1 MTSPEP
7 ALAGKLEEPPDRQ
20 QRQHETQW
28 QQRRDEEQTRPS
40 ASPSLEDSDSD
51 PGKYLLFHRSD
62 DDDDNDDGARA
73 AGSGGAGAGAGSE
86 PAAPEN
92 HHVIP
97 KSPDQRRPPRASVS
111 LRGTSRRNVVPP
123 VFLPYR
129 VGGPPIASTTRA
141 PLTRMAE
148 PERDL
153 DGETDFAD
161 LDLSAAVG
169 VSTSYSYDNP
179 GADGAA
185 VEAGTDADAA
195 SRHGH
200 NNVITPASAR
210 TRTRADSASPP
221 IPPKYMYPPS
231 SPIEAAAKDLEGG
244 PDATP
249 SPVHPARSSPSSSSS
264 ASSPGGSDSWREWIP
279 PQNRNL
285 QKPGCGRNVSDAA
298 SRDVVLE
305 PRHRD
310 IDAGGAAAGGAADG
324 GTADGAAAC
333 GTARG
338 MEAARIQPQF
348 VRTKPSKDK
357 HPPRSQRVVPP
368 SLVVDSSRSN
378 DSADGPKAINHNAA
392 TRSATATAGDRGPGR
407 IQVVGGGTQTN
418 PPPWASPYYVS
429 HSRSAESNASEEWDP
444 PRNPAN
450 PPLPPASSR
459 YSHPSTSTTPLPFA
473 TPDREAPVPI
483 PPSGYPPV
491 DPSRYDTRYPER
503 GGAVPNYPP
512 PPPPSRALSRYDYP
526 PLETTNPSSSHP
538 PPYGSG
544 NVTGPPPPPPGYA
557 PASAHPPPSYPPER
571 YPPDRAPPIPST
583 PTTPSSY
590 PHHPPP
596 PPPHGNP
603 YYAYPPPYAHP
614 PAIYGGTPHRPSS
627 SHVTPPNEPN
637 NRTGDVD
644 EQDNVTRIHP
654 LLKDYNP
661 HFDGIALRPQFR
673 IIGRNKGKK
682 SKDSFTEG
690 GGDET
695 KESAANDDAGN
706 GATATRKRRRRRK
719 PTEKA
724 AAAAAMAAAAAA
736 AAAAAKERKERLARL
751 RAAKESADVVDEDRS
766 ADPDPDKDDGQS
778 TRTERDRTQR
788 SERDHD
794 QDKPEEDDDDHREEE
809 EEEEELKNLD
819 PGSDEDIP
827 ASKRAAMASAAA
839 LRAAASGSP
848 LRPPKAASEVEFDIA
863 DPPLEP
869 IHPPS
874 EEAVLESAMEM
885 TENDVL
891 CGRGGGTNSQMGNR
905 RFRALVRDF
914 QPTYLMARRREK
926 PLMARSIV
934 LIVRKR
940 GGRFLRRDEEK
951 GQLFEVGD
959 EKAEAKTSQ
968 ALREGLDVRAT
979 KTAANTLLGTD
990 GSKRRK
996 RLPVPNEDG
1005 TEPKIDMPLANMEP
1019 IQVDTAGARRVSKQ
1033 EEEATPGIGQP
1044 VLHPAPQAD
1053 CRAPPMPPHRYPSE
1067 PYYGRP
1073 DYGPPP
1079 PHPGGYGHH
1088 PSYSYYLPPPPPPR
1102 LGSDPYYPSYD
1113 YGPPT
1118 PIRSHHV
1125 PYPPP
1130 PSYSY
1135 PPHPSSSTPGMHPS
1149 YSYTSPAMSYDS
1161 QFSPPRNEGRKRQN
1175 PNPLTP
1181 VHSRVNHL

>member
-1 MTSPEP
+1 MTFAENATVNATTENNDTSNTDNNVNNNSVMMETPPSSPPRSKSHNDNHASNNTTSNTTSSTTAHTPPIPSSSNINTNIYREKHGHTRTSTPSTPLSASSPMTPSEEGGGGGSDPSSGPDRDRLVTPSRSDGGTVSAGNHPPRGIYPHYPVATATSSEGVRRGCGAPGTMTTMADLTPVISNSNVLYVDHPP
-7 ALAGKLEEPPDRQ
+7 AEDDGGGTRLCRPDVGGGGDGRLAGFVVV
-20 QRQHETQW
+20 
-28 QQRRDEEQTRPS
+28 
-40 ASPSLEDSDSD
+40 SPAMMRNVST
-51 PGKYLLFHRSD
+51 GD
-62 DDDDNDDGARA
+62 DDDDDGLNYSPEKN
-73 AGSGGAGAGAGSE
+73 AGDGNVTGNHESRPALLRRRSAGLQQRRLPPPRSTLPPAKRSGADAGMLQRMPSAGHASGAGPNATT
-86 PAAPEN
+86 P
-92 HHVIP
+92 IM
-97 KSPDQRRPPRASVS
+97 
-111 LRGTSRRNVVPP
+111 VPQWM
-123 VFLPYR
+123 
-129 VGGPPIASTTRA
+129 T
-141 PLTRMAE
+141 
-148 PERDL
+148 
-153 DGETDFAD
+153 ETED
-161 LDLSAAVG
+161 
-169 VSTSYSYDNP
+169 
-179 GADGAA
+179 
-185 VEAGTDADAA
+185 
-195 SRHGH
+195 
-200 NNVITPASAR
+200 
-210 TRTRADSASPP
+210 
-221 IPPKYMYPPS
+221 
-231 SPIEAAAKDLEGG
+231 
-244 PDATP
+244 
-249 SPVHPARSSPSSSSS
+249 
-264 ASSPGGSDSWREWIP
+264 
-279 PQNRNL
+279 
-285 QKPGCGRNVSDAA
+285 
-298 SRDVVLE
+298 
-305 PRHRD
+305 
-310 IDAGGAAAGGAADG
+310 GAAAGPGTLPGEGFSVPVGGLYSDEYESSVENNNSAVLIRQDG
-324 GTADGAAAC
+324 TGGIGNGILPPSVVRRRGSRNPIVMEGTLQQDLPPSSLAPIELKPDRKFFSFSGTSQYKRAIAVPVRGTEEDDDDDDDDDVGLYVAAAH
-333 GTARG
+333 R
-338 MEAARIQPQF
+338 
-348 VRTKPSKDK
+348 PS
-357 HPPRSQRVVPP
+357 HF
-368 SLVVDSSRSN
+368 RSN
-378 DSADGPKAINHNAA
+378 LA
-392 TRSATATAGDRGPGR
+392 TIQSPSRGPR
-407 IQVVGGGTQTN
+407 QR
-418 PPPWASPYYVS
+418 PPTSPKK
-429 HSRSAESNASEEWDP
+429 
-444 PRNPAN
+444 
-450 PPLPPASSR
+450 
-459 YSHPSTSTTPLPFA
+459 
-473 TPDREAPVPI
+473 
-483 PPSGYPPV
+483 SG
-491 DPSRYDTRYPER
+491 S
-503 GGAVPNYPP
+503 
-512 PPPPSRALSRYDYP
+512 
-526 PLETTNPSSSHP
+526 
-538 PPYGSG
+538 
-544 NVTGPPPPPPGYA
+544 
-557 PASAHPPPSYPPER
+557 
-571 YPPDRAPPIPST
+571 
-583 PTTPSSY
+583 
-590 PHHPPP
+590 HPPP

-1053 CRAPPMPPHRYPSE
+1053 CRAPPMPPHRYLSE